1 MYFPF
6 LHFHPFN
13 SVAHISSAASTSTIV
28 IRTLDEG
35 AQFIF
40 RQSIIMKNRDRET
53 NGAGEL
59 EKNAKHDSRDD
70 KKLETPSHSHIEV
83 IN

>member
-40 RQSIIMKNRDRET
+40 RQSIIMKNRDRIRTVQENWKRMQSMIVVMT
-53 NGAGEL
+53 
-59 EKNAKHDSRDD
+59 KNWKHPH
-70 KKLETPSHSHIEV
+70 TAT
-83 IN
+83 